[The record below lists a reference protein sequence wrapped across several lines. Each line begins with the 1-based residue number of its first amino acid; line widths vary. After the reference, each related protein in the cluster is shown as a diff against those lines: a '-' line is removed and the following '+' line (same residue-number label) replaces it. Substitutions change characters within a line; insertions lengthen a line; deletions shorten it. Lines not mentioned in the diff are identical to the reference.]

1 MFGPWWRMRN
11 PFRFLSEVRAVK
23 PAQSSQFKPR
33 LEELEDR
40 SAPAVFAF
48 VSSGNLFVEGDA
60 GHNRIEVLARAGQI
74 EVLEKGVKI
83 ASFNQLAVTGQI
95 IIDAKAGNDWVR
107 IGKGIT
113 LSAVIDGGPGNDI
126 LIGGPAADTLAGGPG
141 NDKIYGRG
149 GNDTINGGPGRD
161 ILYGGKGDDVLIG
174 GGGADTFYTGKG
186 NDTIFGTSTAWG
198 GNDRY
203 VLGPGMNIDG
213 FTGRSLGPDNPD
225 PIVLTEDEVFC
236 LLRRASAAT
245 SSEDAIIA
253 VVDRGGRILG
263 VLVEDQ
269 VSPTITGN
277 LDLLV
282 FAIDGAVAKART
294 AAFFATNQ
302 APLTSRTVQFISQTT
317 MTQREIESYPS
328 ITDPDSIWRG
338 PGFVAPV
345 GINSHFPP
353 NVPYTPQV
361 DLFAIEHTNR
371 DGTFHPGN
379 DRIKG
384 TADDVPL
391 PNRFNVPDAFIPA
404 QILASGTQLAP
415 PDSYGFASGIVS
427 VLGAQSRGIA
437 TLPGGIPIYKQ
448 GVLVGGIGVFFPGE
462 TGFAT
467 EENSALNDPGFYDPT
482 KRDRSMEA
490 EYIAYA
496 AVGGSRGR
504 LGDIVGIPVGTL
516 GGIPPC
522 PGITPLP
529 VGRIDLVGITL
540 DLFGP
545 GGTRGIQ
552 TLVAF
557 GNAIGPGRVNGTLQQ
572 LLDPGPNNRIEPGID
587 PIDANSLLNGTPVPE
602 GWLVLPHTIDGR
614 LTPADVERI
623 IRQGINEAN
632 ITRAA
637 IRLPVGVRTRMVF
650 AVCDTDGNVL
660 GLYRMPDSTVFSLD
674 VAVAKARNVAYYSDA
689 GSLQDIDR
697 VPGLPRGVAFTNRTF
712 RYLALPFFPEGIPE
726 TPPGPF
732 SILRDGGVDP
742 RTGAI
747 VGPRLP
753 ASAFQTVQGYDA
765 FNPQTNFRDPNNILN
780 QNGIVFFPGSEPLYK
795 SFNGGS
801 LELVGGLGVS
811 GDGVDQDDVVTFAAT
826 WGYKVGPPILRADQV
841 FVAGIRLPYQ
851 KFLRNP
857 HG

>member
-1 MFGPWWRMRN
+1 MSFYWRSSWCAGWDLVQKGAGSRN
-11 PFRFLSEVRAVK
+11 RVALGVELLESRDAPSVSASLSA
-23 PAQSSQFKPR
+23 
-33 LEELEDR
+33 
-40 SAPAVFAF
+40 
-48 VSSGNLFVEGDA
+48 GNLMIDGDA
-60 GHNRIEVLARAGQI
+60 GHNRIEVRLRGSRI
-74 EVLEKGVKI
+74 EVLEKGVKVGD
-83 ASFNQLAVTGQI
+83 FNQLAVTGQI
-95 IIDAKAGNDWVR
+95 IIDAKGGNDLVR
-107 IGKGIT
+107 IGDGLT
-113 LSAVIDGGPGNDI
+113 QSAVIDGGDGNDF
-126 LIGGPAADTLAGGPG
+126 LVGGHAPDTISSGPG
-141 NDKIYGRG
+141 NDKIWGRG
-149 GNDTINGGPGRD
+149 GADTINGGPGRD
-161 ILYGGKGDDVLIG
+161 VLYGGDGDDVLIG
-174 GGGADTFYTGKG
+174 GGGPDVFYTGKG
-186 NDTIFGTSTAWG
+186 NDTLFGVSTAMG

-203 VLGPGMNIDG
+203 ILGPGMNVDG
-213 FTGRSLGPDNPD
+213 FTGLSLGPDNPD
-225 PIVLTEDEVFC
+225 PIVLTEGEVLC
-236 LLRRASAAT
+236 LLQRASAAT
-245 SSEDAIIA
+245 ASEDGIIA
-253 VVDRGGRILG
+253 IVDRGGRILG

-269 VSPTITGN
+269 VSPVITSD

-328 ITDPDSIWRG
+328 ITDPDSVWRG

-353 NVPYTPQV
+353 NVPFTPQV

-371 DGTFHPGN
+371 DGTFHPGK

-384 TADDVPL
+384 TADDAQL
-391 PNRFNVPDAFIPA
+391 PNRFNVPNAFIPPHL
-404 QILASGTQLAP
+404 LASGTQLAP

-427 VLGAQSRGIA
+427 VLGAQSRGLA

-482 KRDRSMEA
+482 KPDRSFEA

-504 LGDIVGIPVGTL
+504 FGDIVGIPVGTL
-516 GGIPPC
+516 DGIPPC
-522 PGITPLP
+522 PTITPLP
-529 VGRIDLVGITL
+529 IGRIDLVGITL

-545 GGTRGIQ
+545 GGTQGIQ
-552 TLVAF
+552 RLVTF
-557 GNAIGPGRVNGTLQQ
+557 GNSLGPGRVNGTLQQ
-572 LLDPGPNNRIEPGID
+572 LLDPGPNNRLEPGLD
-587 PIDANSLLNGTPVPE
+587 AIDANSLLNGTPVPE
-602 GWLVLPHTIDGR
+602 GWLVLPHTVDGR
-614 LTPADVERI
+614 LTADDVERI

-632 ITRAA
+632 VTRAA

-674 VAVAKARNVAYYSDA
+674 VAVAKARNVAYYADPSK
-689 GSLQDIDR
+689 LQDLDR

-712 RYLALPFFPEGIPE
+712 RYLALPFFPEGIDGA
-726 TPPGPF
+726 PPGPF
-732 SILRDGGVDP
+732 SILRDGGVDF

-753 ASAFQTVQGYDA
+753 ASAFQSVQGYDA
-765 FNPQTNFRDPNNILN
+765 FNPQTNFRDPDNILN

-795 SFNGGS
+795 QFNGGS

-841 FVAGIRLPYQ
+841 TVAGIRLPYL